1 MSLDDSNISAI
12 ERNVLL
18 KLDKILKKIDFYAYF
33 IYNNRHKSC
42 LEVCMK
48 SSDRILKAAEM
59 NGGTITTKEVDKM
72 NIHRT
77 TLSTMVDK
85 GLLEHSARGVYV
97 LPAKLDDEFYN
108 LQVRLKKGVFS
119 NVSALYLLGFTDR
132 TPVKFDMTFPA
143 SYNTSAIKNEI
154 TAHRV
159 KKELYEQGIISVKTP
174 FGNEVNAYC
183 IEHTLCDILQ
193 ERYCMDIQI
202 IIDAYKKYAKYK
214 DKNLIQLMEF
224 SKLARVEEKVRRYM
238 EVLL

>member
-1 MSLDDSNISAI
+1 
-12 ERNVLL
+12 
-18 KLDKILKKIDFYAYF
+18 
-33 IYNNRHKSC
+33 
-42 LEVCMK
+42 MK

-132 TPVKFDMTFPA
+132 TPIKFDMTFPE
-143 SYNTSAIKNEI
+143 SYNTSGIKKEI
-154 TAHRV
+154 IAHRV
-159 KKELYEQGIISVKTP
+159 KKELYENGIVTVKTP
-174 FGNEVNAYC
+174 SGNEVNAYC
-183 IEHTLCDILQ
+183 IEHTLCDILKA
-193 ERYCMDIQI
+193 RNAIDIQVI
-202 IIDAYKKYAKYK
+202 TDAFKRYAKCSN
-214 DKNLIQLMEF
+214 KNLPLISEF
-224 SKLARVEEKVRRYM
+224 AKMSRVEDKVRKYL
-238 EVLL
+238 EVLV